1 MENKFELSGKIVE
14 IYEPMTFA
22 SGFTKREF
30 VIETDE
36 KFPQMVKFTVVK
48 DKVSLLDNLFK
59 GFKVNV
65 KFNVKGNLYKE
76 RYYVDLQAWAILTEE
91 EQMEKGL
98 TTNDEAGDRDDGTDD
113 GNDDMPF

>member
-14 IYEPMTFA
+14 IFEPMTFE

-48 DKVSLLDNLFK
+48 DKVSLIDNLCK
-59 GFKVNV
+59 GFKVQI
-65 KFNVKGNLYKE
+65 KFNVKGNFYKE
-76 RYYVDLQAWAILTEE
+76 RYYVDLQAWSILTEE
-91 EQMEKGL
+91 EQIEAGTYKQ
-98 TTNDEAGDRDDGTDD
+98 DDAGDRDDGTED